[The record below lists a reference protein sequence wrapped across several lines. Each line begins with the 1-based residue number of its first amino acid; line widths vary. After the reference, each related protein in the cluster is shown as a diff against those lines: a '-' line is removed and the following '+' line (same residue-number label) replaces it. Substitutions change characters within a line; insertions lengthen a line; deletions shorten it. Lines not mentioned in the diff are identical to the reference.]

1 MLFVLGLFFKRI
13 LPLALL
19 AAIVGGG
26 IWAWREAHASVPSSM
41 PAALDDV
48 RGTATA
54 PGRQVLPLT
63 GVYRYTA
70 TGQEV
75 LSAGP
80 LEITRTLP
88 EQALLVVLPESRG
101 VRQLDWRYARDSG
114 ETLRLVSQ
122 GGGSNVVYRSATVG
136 VRGFSRQYGGKTVSA
151 QWRPK
156 RPKAGLKWNA
166 TYQAGSDLAFRRE
179 STVLRQETLTVGDQR
194 VRTWVIQT
202 REILIGSV
210 DGEERETVWW
220 SQELNLD
227 VKRQLQ
233 RKVGGTVSQELD
245 ATFTLASIAPQR

>member
-1 MLFVLGLFFKRI
+1 M
-13 LPLALL
+13 
-19 AAIVGGG
+19 
-26 IWAWREAHASVPSSM
+26 
-41 PAALDDV
+41 
-48 RGTATA
+48 
-54 PGRQVLPLT
+54 
-63 GVYRYTA
+63 
-70 TGQEV
+70 
-75 LSAGP
+75 
-80 LEITRTLP
+80 LP
-88 EQALLVVLPESRG
+88 EARG

-136 VRGFSRQYGGKTVSA
+136 VRGFSRDYGGKTVSA

-179 STVLRQETLTVGDQR
+179 SQVLRQETLTVGDQR

-210 DGEERETVWW
+210 DGEERETAWW
-220 SQELNLD
+220 SPELNLD

-233 RKVGGTVSQELD
+233 RKVGGTVSQELT
-245 ATFTLASIAPQR
+245 ATFMLQSIAPQR

>member
-26 IWAWREAHASVPSSM
+26 IWAWREAHASVPSSL

-48 RGTATA
+48 RGATTA
-54 PGRQVLPLT
+54 PARQVLPLT
-63 GVYRYTA
+63 GVYHYST

-75 LSAGP
+75 LSVGP

-88 EQALLVVLPESRG
+88 DETLLVVLPEARG

-122 GGGSNVVYRSATVG
+122 GGGSNVVFRSATVG
-136 VRGFSRQYGGKTVSA
+136 VRGFSRDYGGKTVSA

-179 STVLRQETLTVGDQR
+179 SQVLRQETLTVGDQR

-210 DGEERETVWW
+210 DGEERETAWW
-220 SQELNLD
+220 SPELNLD

-233 RKVGGTVSQELD
+233 RKVGGTVSQELT
-245 ATFTLASIAPQR
+245 ATFMLQSIAPQR